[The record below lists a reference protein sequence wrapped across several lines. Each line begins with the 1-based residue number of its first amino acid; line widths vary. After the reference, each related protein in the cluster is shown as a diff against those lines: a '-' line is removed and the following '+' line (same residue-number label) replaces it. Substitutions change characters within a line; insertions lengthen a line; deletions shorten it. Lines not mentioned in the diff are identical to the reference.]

1 MQTSLFFI
9 FHTVRCHFSLSSLA
23 PAVRP
28 QVARIW
34 NRCICHLGEKYS
46 QSLCSEKRWCLSLPF
61 WKLDWRELKG
71 PVCQLG
77 ERRAEELL
85 LATHHLEKLK
95 SNFFLFFLLVY
106 VALLP
111 STGCRQNCQG
121 TWHGGG
127 GVMVSEAAYMS
138 ASMRVDLKW
147 VKGSL

>member
-1 MQTSLFFI
+1 MSLFFI
-9 FHTVRCHFSLSSLA
+9 FHTVQCRFFSPASLFLSGA
-23 PAVRP
+23 

-34 NRCICHLGEKYS
+34 NRCICHLGAEYS
-46 QSLCSEKRWCLSLPF
+46 QSLGCEKRECLSLPF

-95 SNFFLFFLLVY
+95 SNFFFFWGLCSFASIYWVK
-106 VALLP
+106 VKLP
-111 STGCRQNCQG
+111 RDMAWGRDGVGGWWCPRQLTCL
-121 TWHGGG
+121 
-127 GVMVSEAAYMS
+127 